1 VIQIDAAVNHGNSG
15 GPVVDNAG
23 RLVGIVFAGVEQYE
37 GLNFAVPA
45 ERLAAALPAMIAGGR
60 AQRPWLGLSIS
71 ETNKGAEIIYV
82 APFTPA
88 GEHQIAEGLF
98 ITAVNGEAVNAPQ
111 GGLIPALQDRLFP
124 GRPGELVALTI
135 GGERRVLMTV
145 PRPDMPLVEAAKKDS
160 RERMVAPLFGL
171 ILSPSANRGFSASY
185 LVKKVVRGSIADE
198 AGLSEQD
205 PVSIRGFRLEEADGY
220 ALLDI
225 NVKKRRMGY
234 LETYMRLPALLDS
247 PDTL

>member
-1 VIQIDAAVNHGNSG
+1 
-15 GPVVDNAG
+15 
-23 RLVGIVFAGVEQYE
+23 
-37 GLNFAVPA
+37 
-45 ERLAAALPAMIAGGR
+45 MIAGGK
-60 AQRPWLGLSIS
+60 AERPWLGLVIS

-88 GEHQIAEGLF
+88 AEHQVVEGLF
-98 ITAVNGEAVNAPQ
+98 ITGVNGEGISAPQ
-111 GGLIPALQDRLFP
+111 GALIPALQDRLFS
-124 GRPGELVALTI
+124 GRPGELVALATS
-135 GGERRVLMTV
+135 GGGRHVLLTA
-145 PRPDMPLVEAAKKDS
+145 PRPDMPLADAAKKDS

-171 ILSPSANRGFSASY
+171 VLGPSANRGFSASY

-205 PVSIRGFRLEEADGY
+205 PVSIRAFRLDEKEGY
-220 ALLDI
+220 VLLDI